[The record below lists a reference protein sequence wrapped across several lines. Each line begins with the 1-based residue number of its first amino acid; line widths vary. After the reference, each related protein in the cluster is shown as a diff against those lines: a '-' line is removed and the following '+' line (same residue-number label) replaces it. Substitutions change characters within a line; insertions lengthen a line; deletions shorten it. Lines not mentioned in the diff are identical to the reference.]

1 MAWVPSASRYAGLAL
16 VVAGAAALA
25 GLHRRRA
32 SRAVAIVGSGLLSS
46 GIAVWCGSLLLVGA
60 IGSPLGDAAGHSRQ
74 PLAVAA
80 RPLLSDVDHAIASS
94 LTTAAN
100 GPARMLVVLGA
111 IVVAA
116 GAAAALWAGVAPST
130 RRRAVGTLA
139 TCAVAGVATGIVAQP
154 GPVGA
159 GRLCNG
165 HVELCDRHYDD
176 VVQAA
181 THNSMSSP
189 DIVHIWPEHDGNIRE
204 QLDFGIRTLM
214 IDA

>member
-1 MAWVPSASRYAGLAL
+1 M
-16 VVAGAAALA
+16 
-25 GLHRRRA
+25 
-32 SRAVAIVGSGLLSS
+32 
-46 GIAVWCGSLLLVGA
+46 
-60 IGSPLGDAAGHSRQ
+60 
-74 PLAVAA
+74 
-80 RPLLSDVDHAIASS
+80 DHAIASN

-100 GPARMLVVLGA
+100 GPASMLVVLGA

-165 HVELCDRHYDD
+165 HVELCDRRYDD

-189 DIVHIWPEHDGNIRE
+189 DIVRVWPEHDGNIRE

-214 IDA
+214 IDASYWDGIDIGQLGSLRGSPPTPERRSSTPSRPDSRRVQGSTSATASARSAPSR